1 MLSNDEEISDLS
13 DLRRPRKTDAYARRT
28 HRAFLWT
35 VLPGL
40 RRPWLAFPCDVRMCP
55 RLSIHSKAA
64 GSDWFSAEAFRQMA
78 LPLRIRAVNT
88 APDSENKIHDDSVA
102 AQYGF
107 RGGLVPGVT
116 VYGYMAAAAIEH
128 FGLEW
133 LDRGAMDV
141 RFRQPVYEDD
151 EVVVSLETPGD
162 GRVQV
167 KAGEAASAEAWIH
180 SGAWDDPTAYKD
192 VPVERRAPSVE
203 TLAPGTQLGT
213 LFRRL
218 DLAQSRISAPLDPF
232 IGRDRL
238 AHPAVL
244 LSLAN
249 EILMTNYE
257 LGPWMHAASE
267 VRNFSSARDGE
278 AIRVQARIKDRF
290 ERKGHEFVVL
300 DVVALGEDRA
310 IGQVR
315 HTAIWLPR
323 KVMNES
329 PREGS

>member
-1 MLSNDEEISDLS
+1 
-13 DLRRPRKTDAYARRT
+13 
-28 HRAFLWT
+28 
-35 VLPGL
+35 
-40 RRPWLAFPCDVRMCP
+40 
-55 RLSIHSKAA
+55 
-64 GSDWFSAEAFRQMA
+64 MA

-88 APDSENKIHDDSVA
+88 APDSENKIHDDNVA

-141 RFRQPVYEDD
+141 RFRQPVYEGD

-162 GRVQV
+162 GRVHIR
-167 KAGEAASAEAWIH
+167 AGEAASAEAWIH
-180 SGAWDDPTAYKD
+180 SGASDDPTAYKD

-203 TLAPGTQLGT
+203 TLAPGIQLGT

-238 AHPAVL
+238 AQPAVL

-267 VRNFSSARDGE
+267 VRNFSSAHDGE
-278 AIRVQARIKDRF
+278 AIRVQGRIKDRF
-290 ERKGHEFVVL
+290 ERKGHEFVTL
-300 DVVALGEDRA
+300 DVVTLGEDRV

-315 HTAIWLPR
+315 HTAIWRPR
-323 KVMNES
+323 KIMN
-329 PREGS
+329 